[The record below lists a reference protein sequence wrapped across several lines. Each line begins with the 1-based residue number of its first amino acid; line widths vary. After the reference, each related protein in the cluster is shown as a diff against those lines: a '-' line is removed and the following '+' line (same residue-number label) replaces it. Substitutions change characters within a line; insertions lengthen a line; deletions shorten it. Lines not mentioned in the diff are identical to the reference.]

1 MLFIQLLRKFS
12 RVQLDSLEAQ
22 LRPVEQLDREPSLG
36 AYHHGRVIDSLTRG
50 YIRSD
55 RQTQFASMPITLLNS
70 QNNRRAL
77 SRG

>member
-1 MLFIQLLRKFS
+1 MLFIQLLGKFS
-12 RVQLDSLEAQ
+12 RVQFDSLEAQ
-22 LRPVEQLDREPSLG
+22 LNSSTGKSSLG

-55 RQTQFASMPITLLNS
+55 RQTQFASLQVTLLNS
-70 QNNRRAL
+70 QNNRRVL